1 MFLHVPPAVL
11 LLIYDSSNNQDF
23 LSFFRWIYTLF
34 QWVSKLTKLDVSKPQ
49 NEAVYRTAPATPG
62 LLKSVLI
69 TLFFSLCFLS
79 LTSFHLGAIFN
90 PWVRR
95 CMPFSLKKT
104 PSNTKRYQKRR
115 KKMLSFPPKKTVA
128 LSLKPL

>member
-1 MFLHVPPAVL
+1 MIPFSLKFQLINYVFLLVPPAVL

-23 LSFFRWIYTLF
+23 RSFFRWIYSLF

-69 TLFFSLCFLS
+69 TLFFSYV
-79 LTSFHLGAIFN
+79 SFHLPHFI
-90 PWVRR
+90 
-95 CMPFSLKKT
+95 
-104 PSNTKRYQKRR
+104 
-115 KKMLSFPPKKTVA
+115 
-128 LSLKPL
+128 